1 MSEYTTTRSDGCVA
15 TGNMVDG
22 KVDGTVTVTYP
33 SGQTKSL
40 TYYNM
45 NIPVGFHQYWKED
58 GTIEGT
64 VLFDEQYLRPHAP
77 TAPLLPAAVP
87 AAAPAPAVA
96 APSKAVRCKWRT
108 TQQILPVVPVPVT
121 QQIVPVCSSRWVHV
135 AI

>member
-15 TGNMVDG
+15 TGYMVDG

-45 NIPVGFHQYWKED
+45 NTPVGFHQYWKED

-64 VLFDEQYLRPHAP
+64 ILFDDNGRELE
-77 TAPLLPAAVP
+77 VNGE
-87 AAAPAPAVA
+87 
-96 APSKAVRCKWRT
+96 
-108 TQQILPVVPVPVT
+108 PVP
-121 QQIVPVCSSRWVHV
+121 PMPPGEGDG
-135 AI
+135 